1 MEEEHQTNL
10 GDFSTTPE
18 EKMTVDE
25 YNNSEE
31 NPPREINMPSVRKIE
46 FSESKT
52 DYLYHD
58 LGLLYPNPP
67 IPDEVEGVV
76 LRRAKLTST
85 SGIKKV
91 LNWVSENS
99 AVVVNLEE
107 IIANESE
114 LNDTISVFST
124 FVQEDIGGQIL
135 QLTKSKILLLP
146 PECQGLAGIE
156 EELFN

>member
-1 MEEEHQTNL
+1 MDEEHQTNL
-10 GDFSTTPE
+10 GDFSTT
-18 EKMTVDE
+18 
-25 YNNSEE
+25 SEE
-31 NPPREINMPSVRKIE
+31 NITIDEYSHSEEKPPREINMPSLKKIDFGE
-46 FSESKT
+46 RKT

-67 IPDEVEGVV
+67 IPEEVEGVV
-76 LRRAKLTST
+76 LRRAKLTSI
-85 SGIKKV
+85 SGIKKI

-99 AVVVNLEE
+99 AVVVNLEQ
-107 IIANESE
+107 IITNESE
-114 LNDTISVFST
+114 LNDAISIFST

-156 EELFN
+156 KEIFN